1 MDILEVQRQVE
12 TKYIGSKWDLNEI
25 ISLTGV
31 VGSILWRHSLLV
43 NVLGRFGGRQ
53 IHASEDDGLV
63 NHALVRDLEAD
74 AVRLE
79 QFGSE
84 LEAD

>member
-1 MDILEVQRQVE
+1 MN
-12 TKYIGSKWDLNEI
+12 DLN
-25 ISLTGV
+25 
-31 VGSILWRHSLLV
+31 
-43 NVLGRFGGRQ
+43 RFGGRQ
-53 IHASEDDGLV
+53 IHASEDDFLV